1 MNLKQLIR
9 DSRLRARDLLAGA
22 FTAEQWVIL
31 LNDANDMAG
40 ALARRADPSYFNR
53 IQVYSGTIVDAGYAV
68 PADLAATLDVRI
80 FFDTGMIHA
89 DPVTQLS
96 DPGEVNA
103 GQPRWILKGDT
114 LFVRE
119 GFTNRGSVTRVE
131 LEYQRSVPRLFGAK
145 VTAVGGAGT
154 LLTVT
159 ESAPSN
165 DDAFE
170 GDVILRD
177 SAYVGA
183 VIEPTSG
190 ADKWK
195 RAKVTAQTGAVL
207 TVAPA
212 LPGVVVN
219 DLISSIP
226 LYPEDLHAFLPFQAV
241 LDAYSAEDNVRGVA
255 AIKPRH
261 DIWEDRFKKG
271 IESRVEGRRAPL
283 ADVTEAGTYY

>member
-1 MNLKQLIR
+1 MNLKQMIR

-31 LNDANDMAG
+31 LNDANDMAS
-40 ALARRADPSYFNR
+40 AIARRSDPSYFNR
-53 IQVYSGTIVDAGYAV
+53 IQVYAGTIVDAGYAV
-68 PADLAATLDVRI
+68 PADLAAILDVRI
-80 FFDTGMIHA
+80 FFDTGTIHA
-89 DPVTQLS
+89 EPVTQLS
-96 DPGEVNA
+96 DTADPQA
-103 GQPRWILKGDT
+103 GTPRWILKGDT

-119 GFTNRGSVTRVE
+119 GHLHRGSVTKVE

-145 VTAVGGAGT
+145 VTVVGGAGT
-154 LLTVT
+154 LLTIT
-159 ESAPSN
+159 ETAASN
-165 DDAFE
+165 DDIFE

-177 SAYVGA
+177 GAYVGA
-183 VIEPTSG
+183 VIEGTSG

-195 RAKVTAQTGAVL
+195 RAKVTAQTGAVI

-212 LPGVVVN
+212 LAGVLAN
-219 DLISSIP
+219 DFISSIP
-226 LYPEDLHAFLPFQAV
+226 LYPEDLHPFLPFQAV
-241 LDAYSAEDNVRGVA
+241 IDAYSAEDNVRGVA